1 MSDYPVIK
9 ISAAVEVQPP
19 IITDT
24 FRVISVAENP
34 DEKWVNVFVSG
45 AAQNVWV
52 NVLNSENYF
61 PNWTDEDVEIAV
73 NNWAL
78 STFPLAK

>member
-19 IITDT
+19 ITTDT
-24 FRVISVAENP
+24 FHVLSVAENP